1 MLKRNLWKL
10 VLCLAILA
18 WAVVQLVPIKDEDFD
33 RYVRTHASAKQAEF
47 AKVLDEAIARNKS
60 QPLQTQSV
68 FVGLKQIGTE
78 RKINLSEYF
87 PHIRLEDTLKN
98 VEKRND
104 ILLNEL
110 LRLSKGRLQL
120 GLDLKGGVAFTLEA
134 KDEPGKNE
142 DVYQRREKLQKAIDI
157 IGTRING
164 FGVTEPVIRPIGDN
178 RIEIQLPGIST
189 KDNPDVVDK
198 VKAPAR
204 LDFRI
209 VHPTVFPQ

>member
-10 VLCLAILA
+10 VLCLAIVA
-18 WAVVQLVPIKDEDFD
+18 WAITQLVPLKDVPFD
-33 RYVRTHASAKQAEF
+33 TYVRTHASAKQAEF
-47 AKVLDEAIARNKS
+47 GKLLDEAAARVKDLKAAS
-60 QPLQTQSV
+60 E
-68 FVGLKQIGTE
+68 FVALKQIGTE
-78 RKINLSEYF
+78 RKIDLSQYF

-142 DVYQRREKLQKAIDI
+142 DVTSAARSFRKRSRSSAPE
-157 IGTRING
+157 
-164 FGVTEPVIRPIGDN
+164 
-178 RIEIQLPGIST
+178 ST
-189 KDNPDVVDK
+189 ALVS
-198 VKAPAR
+198 R
-204 LDFRI
+204 SR
-209 VHPTVFPQ
+209 